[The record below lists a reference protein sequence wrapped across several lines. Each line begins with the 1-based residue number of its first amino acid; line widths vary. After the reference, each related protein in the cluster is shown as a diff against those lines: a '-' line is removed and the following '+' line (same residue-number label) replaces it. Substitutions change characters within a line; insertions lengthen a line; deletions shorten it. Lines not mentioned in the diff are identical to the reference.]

1 VDQPFPHSTL
11 SHAKL
16 PFLSSQDQAA
26 SEQWIN
32 ALAQAMPNETI
43 VHLQDMSPHER
54 ARCDVAIVA
63 NPDPALLKQLPN
75 LKWVHSVWAGVDRM
89 LVELGA
95 TDLKIV
101 RLVDPQLAQT
111 MAEAVLAWTLYLH
124 RDMPTYLAQQ
134 KSGFWHAHDYVEPQ
148 DKFVGV
154 MGLGVLGQAAAAKL
168 LQANFKVGGWARAQ
182 RQVEGVQ
189 SFAGDDGLV
198 QMLEQTDILVCL
210 LPLTPDTT
218 GLLNSARLAH
228 LPTGTSIINFARG
241 AIVVDS
247 DLRAA
252 LDTGALKHA
261 VLDVFEH
268 EPLTPDSWHWRHK
281 RVSVLPHCSGPTSRH
296 TASAIVA
303 QNISRFRADGTLPA
317 TVDLKRG
324 Y

>member
-1 VDQPFPHSTL
+1 L
-11 SHAKL
+11 SRAKL
-16 PFLSSQDQAA
+16 PFVSTQDQAA

-32 ALAQAMPNETI
+32 ALGQAMPTETI
-43 VHLQDMSPHER
+43 VRLQDLSEQER

-63 NPDPALLKQLPN
+63 NPDPALLRLLPN

-89 LVELGA
+89 LAELGA
-95 TDLKIV
+95 TDLNIV

-134 KSGFWHAHDYVEPQ
+134 KLGLWHAHDYIAPQ

-154 MGLGVLGQAAAAKL
+154 MGMGALGQAAASKL
-168 LQANFKVGGWARAQ
+168 LQANFKVGGWSRTHSQ
-182 RQVEGVQ
+182 LNGVQ
-189 SFAGDDGLV
+189 SFTGVDGLV
-198 QMLEQTDILVCL
+198 QMLEQTDFLICL
-210 LPLTPDTT
+210 LPLTPDTR
-218 GLLNSARLAH
+218 GLLNSAMMAH
-228 LPTGTSIINFARG
+228 LPTRASIINFARG
-241 AIVVDS
+241 AILIDA

-252 LDTGALKHA
+252 LDAGALKHA

-268 EPLTPDSWHWRHK
+268 EPLAPDSWHWRHE
-281 RVSVLPHCSGPTSRH
+281 RVTVLPHCSGPTSLE

-303 QNISRFRADGTLPA
+303 QNISRFRANGTLPT